1 ETPEEETPEEETP
14 EEGTPM
20 ATISG
25 PPTDVTKTSIGAG
38 QVTVEWTAPTDD
50 GGSPIISYTVTRR
63 LNGVFDSTCVQTATS
78 CTLIGHSPP
87 TSPGTNTYTYTVF
100 ATNSVGDGA
109 SSSAITHL
117 EETAAAVPGIPTWVS
132 ATSADIPTYTLTWA
146 APTDD
151 GGSPIISYTVTRTLN
166 GAFDST
172 CVQTNTSCTMTG
184 HSVPG
189 VGNNT
194 YTYTVFATNSVG
206 DGLPSAAVTRVCFR
220 GPDSLDQNNNVV
232 PGPSVCN
239 DGN

>member
-1 ETPEEETPEEETP
+1 
-14 EEGTPM
+14 
-20 ATISG
+20 
-25 PPTDVTKTSIGAG
+25 
-38 QVTVEWTAPTDD
+38 
-50 GGSPIISYTVTRR
+50 
-63 LNGVFDSTCVQTATS
+63 
-78 CTLIGHSPP
+78 
-87 TSPGTNTYTYTVF
+87 SPGTNTYTYTVF

-117 EETAAAVPGIPTWVS
+117 EETSVAVPGIPTWVS

-239 DGN
+239 DGNLETPEEDAPEEDAPEEDTPEEDTPMATISGPPTDVTKTSIGAGQVTVEWAAPTDDGGSPIISYTV